1 MNLACGTH
9 SWESLPLSPQECG
22 GSLAQVTLRS
32 ILPSHWIRVLER
44 KKKMKINLD
53 LLVFLPTYKRIAML
67 HIFPSRTLFLALG
80 ASLALGGSAGA
91 SRLAERTAGVHER
104 FLSQRRD
111 ALPGLSDP
119 FGVPATARLVLESA
133 RPRALASAVWK
144 RNVVATVFWVG
155 ELPGEH
161 NPTPNTRS
169 AWDPNWVA
177 NFGGYDDPDQRA
189 GYQPARFTPLL
200 NPFYVALPY
209 NDVTTGGV
217 HRSEASEVI
226 PWFWQ
231 SYRGEGISVCKDRWL
246 AIHHEGRVCY
256 AQWEDVGPFEVDHWQ
271 YVFGNA
277 DPLPNRN
284 NNAGIDLSPAVRDFL
299 HLRSGASVEWRFA
312 DEREVPPGPWLLTP

>member
-1 MNLACGTH
+1 MH
-9 SWESLPLSPQECG
+9 
-22 GSLAQVTLRS
+22 
-32 ILPSHWIRVLER
+32 
-44 KKKMKINLD
+44 
-53 LLVFLPTYKRIAML
+53 IAMT
-67 HIFPSRTLFLALG
+67 HAFPSPIVCLAIG
-80 ASLALGGSAGA
+80 ASVALAGMAGA
-91 SRLAERTAGVHER
+91 TRLEERATGVHER
-104 FLSQRRD
+104 FLAERRE

-119 FGVPATARLVLESA
+119 FGVPAAARLVLESA
-133 RPRALASAVWK
+133 RPRGLASGVWK

-177 NFGGYDDPDQRA
+177 NFGGYDDPEQRA

-209 NDVTTGGV
+209 NDVTHGGV
-217 HRSEASEVI
+217 HRPEASEVI

-231 SYRGEGISVCKDRWL
+231 SYRGDGISVCKDRWL
-246 AIHHEGRVCY
+246 AIHHQGRVCY
-256 AQWEDVGPFEVDHWQ
+256 AQWEDVGPFAVDHWQ

-284 NNAGIDLSPAVRDFL
+284 SNAGIDLSPAVRDFL

-312 DEREVPPGPWLLTP
+312 EDREVPPGPWLHTP